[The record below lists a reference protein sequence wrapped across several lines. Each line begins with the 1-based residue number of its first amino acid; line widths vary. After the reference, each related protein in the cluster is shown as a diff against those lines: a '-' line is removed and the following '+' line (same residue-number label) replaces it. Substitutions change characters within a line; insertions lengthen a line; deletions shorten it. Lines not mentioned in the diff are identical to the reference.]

1 MSEIRKWL
9 EAIGLGQYAN
19 AFETNDI
26 DMDLLRHV
34 DDQTLKDIGVASAGH
49 RLRIRTGIA
58 KLAPTPIAEMN
69 LSSTTDAHE
78 TTTRSAERRQL
89 TVMFC
94 DLVGSTALSARL
106 DPEDL
111 RGIISAY
118 HHCCTERVEHNGG
131 FVAKYMGDGVLAYFG
146 YPQAHEHDAERAV
159 RTGLAL
165 VEAVPKLAA
174 NVGSSLQV
182 RVGIATGLVVVGD
195 LIGTGAAREQA
206 VVGETPNL
214 AARLQALAEPGTVV
228 IAGGTR
234 RLTGGLF
241 DYRDLGTV
249 ALKGFAENL
258 PAWQVLGGSAAESRF
273 EALRTATTPLVGRED
288 EIEILQRRWEQAKR
302 GDGQVVLISGEP
314 GIGKSRIAQTLLER
328 VATEPHI
335 RLRYFCSPHHQDSA
349 LYPNIKQLERA
360 AGFRREDS
368 PEQRLAKLEDVL
380 ARGTNDLSAALPLL
394 ADLLSIPTGDRYPP
408 LNLTPRKRKEKTLLV
423 LLAQVAG
430 LSARQPV
437 LMVFE
442 DVHWSDPTSREL
454 LDLLIERL
462 MALPVL
468 VILTFRPEFNPPWI
482 GRPHVLFVTL
492 NRLPPRQRAEMIAHV
507 TAGKALPKEIAVQI
521 VERTDG
527 VPLFIEELTKM
538 VVESGIL
545 AEAGDHYELTGAATP
560 LAIPTSLHA
569 SLLARL
575 DRLAPTREI
584 AQVGAALGRSFSHEL
599 ISAVA
604 PMPQPQIDD
613 SLKQL
618 TRAEL
623 VFCRGTPPDAEYT
636 FKHALVQDAAYSTLL
651 RRRRQQIHSRIAST
665 LEGRFP
671 EIADAAPQLMAHH
684 CAEAGLTDKAVGY
697 WLKAGQQAVARCA
710 MMEAVAQ
717 VQKGL
722 SWLAGLPD
730 GTWRQEQE
738 LGLLVALG
746 AALIAT
752 RGFSSPEVGETFAR
766 ASVLTERLDRPD
778 HQFSVLS
785 GLWSYHVA
793 RSEHRIALSFAERIE
808 QVGDER
814 NDAARILHGR
824 LLRGV
829 VLFFL
834 GEFVAARGLFEQ
846 CHDLQA
852 YRQSFSGLVA
862 EDPYSVMLGYLA
874 TTLAYL
880 GYFDQARSRAS
891 EGMLEARRLQHAHT
905 LEFNLLFMCW
915 VAFLANSPHDALRC
929 AEEMIDLANEHGF
942 PLWLA
947 SGTYYRGASSTAIGY
962 ASDGVALLT
971 QAISQ
976 FRATGAM
983 VNAPMMLAS
992 LADAHGRLGH
1002 LSEGLSRLTE
1012 AGKIIEATDERQDEA
1027 LVYRLQGDL
1036 LSATGDQ
1043 AAAERSYRRALAV
1056 ADRQNAKALELRAT
1070 TNLAC
1075 LWRDQGKRT
1084 EAHDLLA
1091 PIYGWFTEGFDT
1103 PVLKDAKTLLDEL
1116 V

>member
-9 EAIGLGQYAN
+9 ESIGLGQYGD
-19 AFETNDI
+19 AFEANDI
-26 DMDLLRHV
+26 DMDLLKQV
-34 DDQTLKDIGVASAGH
+34 DDQMLKDIGVASAGH
-49 RLRIRTGIA
+49 RLRIRNAIP
-58 KLAPTPIAEMN
+58 PTTP
-69 LSSTTDAHE
+69 AHE
-78 TTTRSAERRQL
+78 TTAASAERRQL

-94 DLVGSTALSARL
+94 DLVGSTALSAKL

-111 RGIISAY
+111 RTIITAY
-118 HHCCTERVEHNGG
+118 HRCCTEIAERNGG

-146 YPQAHEHDAERAV
+146 YPQAHEHDAECAV
-159 RTGLAL
+159 RAGLAL
-165 VEAVPKLAA
+165 VEAVPKLKTAA
-174 NVGSSLQV
+174 GAPLQM

-195 LIGTGAAREQA
+195 LVGAGAAREQA

-214 AARLQALAEPGTVV
+214 AARLQVLADPGVVV
-228 IAGGTR
+228 ISGSTR

-241 DYRDLGTV
+241 EYRDLGRV
-249 ALKGFAENL
+249 ALKGFAEGI
-258 PAWQVLGGSAAESRF
+258 PAWQVLGAGIAESRF
-273 EALRTATTPLVGRED
+273 EALRATSTRLVGRD
-288 EIEILQRRWEQAKR
+288 EEIDLLLRRWEHAKG

-314 GIGKSRIAQTLLER
+314 GIGKSRIAQTLAER
-328 VATEPHI
+328 LGSEPHT
-335 RLRYFCSPHHQDSA
+335 RLRLFCSPHHQDSA
-349 LYPNIKQLERA
+349 LYPNITQLERA
-360 AGFRREDS
+360 AGFRRDDS
-368 PEQRLAKLEDVL
+368 PEQRLTKLETLL
-380 ARGTNDLSAALPLL
+380 AQGTDDFGEAVPLV
-394 ADLLSIPTGDRYPP
+394 ADLLSIPMGDRYPP
-408 LNLTPRKRKEKTLLV
+408 VNLTPQKRKEKTLLV

-442 DVHWSDPTSREL
+442 DVHWSDPTSREW
-454 LDLLIERL
+454 LDLLTERL
-462 MALPVL
+462 VALPIL
-468 VILTFRPEFNPPWI
+468 AILTFRPEFNPPWI
-482 GRPHVLFVTL
+482 GRPHVSFVTL
-492 NRLPPRQRAEMIAHV
+492 NRLSPRQRAEMIAHV

-527 VPLFIEELTKM
+527 VPLFIEELTKT

-545 AEAGDHYELTGAATP
+545 AEAGDHYELTGPATP

-623 VFCRGTPPDAEYT
+623 IFCRGTPPDAEYT

-651 RRRRQQIHSRIAST
+651 RSRRQQIHSRIAST
-665 LEGRFP
+665 LEARFP
-671 EIADAAPQLMAHH
+671 EIAAAAPQLMAHH

-697 WLKAGQQAVARCA
+697 WLKAAQEAVARCA

-722 SWLAGLPD
+722 SRLAGLPD
-730 GTWRQEQE
+730 GTGRQEQE
-738 LGLLVALG
+738 LGLQVALG
-746 AALIAT
+746 SALIAT
-752 RGFSSPEVGETFAR
+752 KGFSSPEVGETFAR

-778 HQFSVLS
+778 YQFSVLC
-785 GLWSYHVA
+785 GLWSYHVV
-793 RSEHRIALSFAERIE
+793 RSEHRIALSFAERME
-808 QVGDER
+808 QIGDER

-824 LLRGV
+824 FLRGI

-834 GEFVAARGLFEQ
+834 GEFVAALGLFKQ
-846 CHDLQA
+846 CHGLQA
-852 YRQSFSGLVA
+852 YRQSFSGLVT

-874 TTLAYL
+874 ATLAYL
-880 GYFDQARSRAS
+880 GYFDQGRSRAN

-905 LEFNLLFMCW
+905 LEFNLLFTCW
-915 VAFLANSPHDALRC
+915 VALVANSPRDALRC

-942 PLWLA
+942 LLWLA
-947 SGTYYRGASSTAIGY
+947 SGTYSRGALSTAIGHP
-962 ASDGVALLT
+962 SDGVTLLM

-976 FRATGAM
+976 FRATGAV
-983 VNAPMMLAS
+983 VNTPLMLAH
-992 LADAHGRLGH
+992 LADAHGRLGR

-1036 LSATGDQ
+1036 LNAAGDQ

-1056 ADRQNAKALELRAT
+1056 ADRQNAKGLELRAAT
-1070 TNLAC
+1070 SLAR
-1075 LWRDQGKRT
+1075 LWCDQGRRT
-1084 EAHDLLA
+1084 EARDLLA

-1103 PVLKDAKTLLDEL
+1103 PVLQDAKALLDQL
-1116 V
+1116 A